1 MTAGRL
7 VIGLDFGTDSV
18 RTVIVDAHSGE
29 EIASA
34 IRTFARWKE
43 GRYCDPAGNRFR
55 QHPMDHLEG
64 LEATV
69 REALAR
75 APAGTAGRIVGIT
88 ADTTGST
95 PGPVDRAG
103 TPLALLPAF
112 ADDPDA
118 MFVLWKDHTAVGEAE
133 EINHIARAWGG
144 EDVTKYVGGVY
155 SSEWFWAKMLHI
167 LRANPRVR
175 EAAFSWVEH
184 CDWITAVL
192 TGTTDPRTMKRSRC
206 AAGHKA
212 MWHASF
218 GGLPP
223 AQFLTRVDPLLDGV
237 RDRLYTETWT
247 CDVAAGSLDPEWA
260 NRLGLRPSVIVGV
273 GAFDAHLGAIGG
285 EIEPYVLCKVMG
297 TSTCD
302 MLVAPLE
309 EMGDTLVRGICG
321 QVDGS
326 ILPGMLGME
335 AGQSAFGD
343 VYAWFRDLLTWPV
356 ASLGSRAGIADD
368 VLQGLV
374 DGVIPALSEAAA
386 SLAPDARAVVALDWL
401 NGRRTP
407 FADQALEGALAG
419 LRLGSDAP
427 RVFRALVEATAFG
440 AKRIVD
446 RFEVEGVPI
455 RGVIALGGIPRKSPF
470 VMQTVCDVLDMPI
483 RVARADQTCALGSAM
498 AAATAAGVHAD
509 VPASQRAMG
518 CGFETE
524 YRPDAERAAV
534 YRVLYGRYERL
545 GQFVEDQFTPR
556 GR

>member
-1 MTAGRL
+1 MPTAAA
-7 VIGLDFGTDSV
+7 FP
-18 RTVIVDAHSGE
+18 
-29 EIASA
+29 
-34 IRTFARWKE
+34 RWTE
-43 GRYCDPAGNRFR
+43 GRYCDPAANRFR
-55 QHPMDHLEG
+55 QHPLDHLEG
-64 LEATV
+64 LEAAV
-69 REALAR
+69 RAALAQ
-75 APAGTAGRIVGIT
+75 APPRTADRIVGIT

-103 TPLALLPAF
+103 TPLALLPEL

-118 MFVLWKDHTAVGEAE
+118 MFVLWKDHTSVAEAE
-133 EINHIARAWGG
+133 EINHVARTWGG

-167 LRANPRVR
+167 LRDNPRVR
-175 EAAFSWVEH
+175 DAAFSWVEH

-192 TGTTDPRTMKRSRC
+192 TGTTDPLAMKRSRC

-223 AQFLTRVDPLLDGV
+223 TAFLTRVDPLLAGL
-237 RDRLYTETWT
+237 RERLYAETWT
-247 CDVAAGSLDPEWA
+247 SDVAAGTLVPEWA
-260 NRLGLRPSVIVGV
+260 SRLGLRTDVTVGV

-343 VYAWFRDLLTWPV
+343 VYAWFRDLLAWPLV
-356 ASLGSRAGIADD
+356 RSGAAGIDGD
-368 VLQGLV
+368 VLRRLV
-374 DGVIPALSEAAA
+374 DGIVPALSEAAA
-386 SLAPDARAVVALDWL
+386 ALPPDAAGAVALDWL

-407 FADQALEGALAG
+407 FADQALKGALAG
-419 LRLGSDAP
+419 LNLGSDAP

-440 AKRIVD
+440 AKSIVD
-446 RFEVEGVPI
+446 RFRVEGVPI
-455 RGVIALGGIPRKSPF
+455 RGVIALGGIPKKSPF

-483 RVARADQTCALGSAM
+483 RVARAEQTCALGSAM

-518 CGFETE
+518 RGFETE
-524 YRPDAERAAV
+524 YRPDPNRTAAYRA
-534 YRVLYGRYERL
+534 LYERYEQL
-545 GQFVEDQFTPR
+545 GGFVEHQFTPR
-556 GR
+556 GT

>member
-1 MTAGRL
+1 MTTGRL

-18 RTVIVDAHSGE
+18 RTLIVDANTGAE
-29 EIASA
+29 VASA
-34 IRTFARWKE
+34 VRTFSRWNE
-43 GRYCDPAGNRFR
+43 GRYCDPAGNKFR
-55 QHPMDHLEG
+55 QHPLDHLEG

-69 REALAR
+69 REALAK
-75 APAGTAGRIVGIT
+75 APAGSAERIAGIT

-95 PGPVDRAG
+95 PGAVDRVG
-103 TPLALLPAF
+103 TSLALLPEF
-112 ADDPDA
+112 EDDPDA

-133 EINHIARAWGG
+133 ELNEVARSWGG

-155 SSEWFWAKMLHI
+155 SSEWFWSKILHI
-167 LRANPRVR
+167 LRGNPRVR

-192 TGTTDPRTMKRSRC
+192 TGTTDPLTMKRSRC

-223 AQFLTRVDPLLDGV
+223 QDYLTRVDPLLAGL
-237 RDRLYTETWT
+237 RERLYRETWT
-247 CDVAAGSLDPEWA
+247 CDVSAGTLTPEWA
-260 NRLGLRPSVIVGV
+260 ERLGLHTGVTVGV
-273 GAFDAHLGAIGG
+273 AAFDAHLGAVGG
-285 EIEPYVLCKVMG
+285 QIEPYVLCKVMG

-309 EMGDTLVRGICG
+309 EMGDKLVRGICG

-343 VYAWFRDLLTWPV
+343 VYAWFRDLLAWPLEH
-356 ASLGSRAGIADD
+356 LGKAAGVGEDTLHDLAEGI
-368 VLQGLV
+368 
-374 DGVIPALSEAAA
+374 ITALSEAAA
-386 SLAPDARAVVALDWL
+386 ALPPDATGVVALDWL

-407 FADQALEGALAG
+407 FADQALKGALAG
-419 LRLGSDAP
+419 LSLGSDAP

-440 AKRIVD
+440 AKKIVE
-446 RFEVEGVPI
+446 RFQVEGVPI
-455 RGVIALGGIPRKSPF
+455 RGVIALGGIPKKSPF

-483 RVARADQTCALGSAM
+483 RVARAEQTCALGSAM
-498 AAATAAGVHAD
+498 AAATAAGLHAD
-509 VPASQRAMG
+509 IPASQAAMG
-518 CGFETE
+518 SGFETE
-524 YRPDAERAAV
+524 YRPDPERASQ
-534 YRVLYGRYERL
+534 YRELYERYDRL
-545 GQFVEDQFTPR
+545 GRFVEQRFTPR
-556 GR
+556 GS

>member
-1 MTAGRL
+1 MTAGEL

-55 QHPMDHLEG
+55 QHPLDHLEG

-75 APAGTAGRIVGIT
+75 APTGTAGRIVGIT

-133 EINHIARAWGG
+133 EINHTARAWSG

-356 ASLGSRAGIADD
+356 ASLGSRAGISDD

-498 AAATAAGVHAD
+498 AAATAAGVYAD

-534 YRVLYGRYERL
+534 YRELYGRYERL